1 MLWLQGRCHAQ
12 ADTLALGCV
21 ERGIKSALWWTA
33 DHLVWW
39 KLAHFIGICTL
50 PFTWLAPVFWYSL
63 AQATAAAALLWHMAS
78 SILRWALSLWLD
90 GCSEWASK
98 HFLFFCSS
106 PAYMHSSQV
115 TPRILH
121 YGDAC
126 GVSILFSHPA
136 IRLQKHFHSG
146 LHLISTFRILLTC
159 GVCIPVWSKIRAQ
172 SPKLLK
178 ERL

>member
-21 ERGIKSALWWTA
+21 ERAGDK
-33 DHLVWW
+33 
-39 KLAHFIGICTL
+39 KCTL
-50 PFTWLAPVFWYSL
+50 VDCWSFGLMKACPLYWYLYFAFHLASPSFLVL
-63 AQATAAAALLWHMAS
+63 LPQATAAAALLWHMAS

-90 GCSEWASK
+90 GWSEWASK

-146 LHLISTFRILLTC
+146 LHLISTFRIL
-159 GVCIPVWSKIRAQ
+159 
-172 SPKLLK
+172 
-178 ERL
+178 